1 MCVRESESESE
12 SEKESASGCECVK
25 VHGKGSMKVRMN
37 ARTVW
42 SVSARVSVCT

>member
-12 SEKESASGCECVK
+12 GESASGCECVK
-25 VHGKGSMKVRMN
+25 VNGRGSEKVRMN
-37 ARTVW
+37 ARTIW